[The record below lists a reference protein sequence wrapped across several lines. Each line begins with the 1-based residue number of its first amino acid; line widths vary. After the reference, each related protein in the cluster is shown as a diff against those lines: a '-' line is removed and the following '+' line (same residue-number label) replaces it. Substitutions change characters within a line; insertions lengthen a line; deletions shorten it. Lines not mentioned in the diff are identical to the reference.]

1 MKDINHKKKYSLLK
15 SGVVIILAL
24 IIIERIGRNFDKRY
38 ITVPMRVRIK

>member
-24 IIIERIGRNFDKRY
+24 IIIERIGRDFDKRY

>member
-1 MKDINHKKKYSLLK
+1 MKDVSHKKKYSLLK

>member
-1 MKDINHKKKYSLLK
+1 MKDVSHKKKYCLLK

-24 IIIERIGRNFDKRY
+24 IIIERIVRNFDKRY